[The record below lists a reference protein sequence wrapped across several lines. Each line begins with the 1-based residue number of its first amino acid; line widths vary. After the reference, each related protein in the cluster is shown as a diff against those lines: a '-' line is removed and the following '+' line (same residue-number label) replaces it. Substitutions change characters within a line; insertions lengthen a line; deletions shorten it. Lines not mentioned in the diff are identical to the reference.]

1 MPDKFFSKNVLI
13 AMVLAMGI
21 MIIWDYVIKKETPN
35 APQITNTKNESTA
48 TNNADIAQAPE
59 NLELDR
65 NKAFHKNTRVT
76 LNNKDIEGSISLKG
90 GRIDDISL
98 IHYKEDLS
106 KNSPDVRIFDL
117 KNTANAYYFQSGWIA
132 VSNALI
138 LPDSN
143 TIWHANK
150 KHLDTSEPLVLSWV
164 NPQGIIFKKIISIDD
179 SFMISVKDVIKNPT
193 SKEYSVH
200 PYGYILRY
208 NDPKVQDLFISHEGF
223 VGNLD
228 STLERV
234 NYGDV
239 LDKPYDYE
247 TKGGYAGFTDKYW
260 LSAIIL
266 DKTETVKA
274 SFLSFKDSKNI
285 NNYQT
290 KYTGNSLNI
299 GANSEITSHVYVF
312 VGPKA
317 YNVIHN
323 FDAKYKIGKFDDT
336 IDFGW
341 FFFFTKPMIKFLL
354 WIYHLVGNF
363 GIAMLIFTIVIRA
376 IILPIAYKSY
386 VSMAKM
392 KELQPKMKAL
402 KAMYKDDLQ
411 KYNKELMALY
421 KKEHVNPLSGC
432 LPILLQIPIFFSIY
446 KVIFVSIE
454 LRHAPF
460 FGWVKDMSAADPTNI
475 FELFGLLPW
484 DAPHFLHIGL
494 WPILMGVSMYFQ
506 QQLSATNSLD
516 PLQQKIMNLMPV
528 VLVFVLSAFPVGLVI
543 YWTWSNILSI
553 IQQLIINKRVH
564 NEFGLRKKKP
574 KILKK
579 KTG

>member
-1 MPDKFFSKNVLI
+1 M
-13 AMVLAMGI
+13 
-21 MIIWDYVIKKETPN
+21 
-35 APQITNTKNESTA
+35 
-48 TNNADIAQAPE
+48 
-59 NLELDR
+59 
-65 NKAFHKNTRVT
+65 
-76 LNNKDIEGSISLKG
+76 
-90 GRIDDISL
+90 
-98 IHYKEDLS
+98 
-106 KNSPDVRIFDL
+106 
-117 KNTANAYYFQSGWIA
+117 
-132 VSNALI
+132 
-138 LPDSN
+138 
-143 TIWHANK
+143 
-150 KHLDTSEPLVLSWV
+150 
-164 NPQGIIFKKIISIDD
+164 
-179 SFMISVKDVIKNPT
+179 
-193 SKEYSVH
+193 
-200 PYGYILRY
+200 
-208 NDPKVQDLFISHEGF
+208 
-223 VGNLD
+223 
-228 STLERV
+228 
-234 NYGDV
+234 
-239 LDKPYDYE
+239 
-247 TKGGYAGFTDKYW
+247 
-260 LSAIIL
+260 
-266 DKTETVKA
+266 
-274 SFLSFKDSKNI
+274 
-285 NNYQT
+285 
-290 KYTGNSLNI
+290 
-299 GANSEITSHVYVF
+299 F
-312 VGPKA
+312 VGPKG
-317 YNVIHN
+317 YNVIHD

-354 WIYHLVGNF
+354 WIYHVVGSF

-411 KYNKELMALY
+411 RYNKELMALY
-421 KKEHVNPLSGC
+421 KKEQVNPLSGC

-506 QQLSATNSLD
+506 QKLSATNSLD

-553 IQQLIINKRVH
+553 IQQLIINK
-564 NEFGLRKKKP
+564 KSSQ
-574 KILKK
+574 
-579 KTG
+579 